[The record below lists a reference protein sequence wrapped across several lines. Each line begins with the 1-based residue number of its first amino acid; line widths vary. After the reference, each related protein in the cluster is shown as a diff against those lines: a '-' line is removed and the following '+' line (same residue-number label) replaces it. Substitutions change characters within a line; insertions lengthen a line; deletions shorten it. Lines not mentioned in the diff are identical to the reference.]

1 MFTYTSFWHCC
12 ACLPPFLLICLRH
25 LDSFLGNT
33 FPLSLS
39 CCCLDDLLALFF
51 FFDNYRVNILL
62 FLCSLTSFETGFH
75 NSVQIAR
82 NNLLETWHH
91 SMCNLLVKDST
102 RKPKNKKRA
111 FRQTNIM
118 QAQIIT
124 LQNIF
129 YPDNLLWMNAWMQ
142 FILLCR
148 ILSWDELIIAQL

>member
-25 LDSFLGNT
+25 LDSFLGNI

-39 CCCLDDLLALFF
+39 CRCLDDLLALFF
-51 FFDNYRVNILL
+51 FFDNYRENILL

-91 SMCNLLVKDST
+91 SMCNLLIKKDST
-102 RKPKNKKRA
+102 NKPKNKKKGHSIKLISCRHKSSHSKT
-111 FRQTNIM
+111 F
-118 QAQIIT
+118 
-124 LQNIF
+124 
-129 YPDNLLWMNAWMQ
+129 
-142 FILLCR
+142 FILTTFCEWMLECNSFCSAVFY
-148 ILSWDELIIAQL
+148 LEMNWS